1 MATLLSIIE
10 TAGTEDE
17 FAYEMAINTA
27 KKLIRPLN
35 PNKFKLGMI
44 PLIYRVFSGID
55 YKDMKELPEGSF
67 TFYQLDDYYTKFFQ
81 RGKTEDLYDDAKL
94 FFGNP
99 KKDSSGKELTQIVL
113 GTRPKWLW
121 KNGDKSEYV
130 DNSVYIHIQLGNSLM
145 PCSVISLRGNVEVT
159 EKTPILYGWLPFKD
173 GSAIKGK
180 FDGHIEILIPKNLE
194 YKPV

>member
-121 KNGDKSEYV
+121 KNGEKSEYV
-130 DNSVYIHIQLGNSLM
+130 DNSVYIHI
-145 PCSVISLRGNVEVT
+145 
-159 EKTPILYGWLPFKD
+159 
-173 GSAIKGK
+173 
-180 FDGHIEILIPKNLE
+180 
-194 YKPV
+194 